1 MKKSKTSQRWLT
13 EHEQDPFVLK
23 ARAAGYRSR
32 AVYKLLELDDRL
44 KLFRSDQIVVDLGAA
59 PGGWSQVA
67 RERLGN
73 SGRIIAL
80 DLLEMAPIEGVECL
94 VGDFTQDE
102 VLAG

>member
-23 ARAAGYRSR
+23 ARAEGYRSR

-59 PGGWSQVA
+59 PWGLVAGGKGKV
-67 RERLGN
+67 REFR
-73 SGRIIAL
+73 
-80 DLLEMAPIEGVECL
+80 
-94 VGDFTQDE
+94 QDNRP
-102 VLAG
+102 